1 MAIAKAVADARDAE
15 IHEDE
20 IGRGIDELGAIRRDV
35 VVLMTAVS
43 ACYPSRAPPF
53 YCAYL
58 LLHTSSGSRSE
69 VSRGHPGTPDRAIGR
84 GETSLSCWNR
94 RSGRHEALIAK
105 QVCVSVG
112 ILWSPDVSEVVCCL
126 GA

>member
-43 ACYPSRAPPF
+43 ACYPKQSTPV
-53 YCAYL
+53 L
-58 LLHTSSGSRSE
+58 LRLLTSSHQFRVE
-69 VSRGHPGTPDRAIGR
+69 V
-84 GETSLSCWNR
+84 
-94 RSGRHEALIAK
+94 
-105 QVCVSVG
+105 
-112 ILWSPDVSEVVCCL
+112 
-126 GA
+126 